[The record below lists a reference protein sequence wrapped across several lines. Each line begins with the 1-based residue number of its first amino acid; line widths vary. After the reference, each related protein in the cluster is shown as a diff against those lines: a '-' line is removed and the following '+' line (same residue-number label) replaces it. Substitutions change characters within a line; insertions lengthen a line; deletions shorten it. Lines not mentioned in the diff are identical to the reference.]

1 MPEQMEHISCQ
12 EVVELVTDYLER
24 ALPVAQASLF
34 EQHINFCDG
43 CDWYL
48 DQMRTTIAA
57 VGQVRQEDVP
67 LEARDK
73 LVRAFRDWRG
83 S

>member
-1 MPEQMEHISCQ
+1 MPEHAQHISCQ
-12 EVVELVTDYLER
+12 EVVELVTDYLDR
-24 ALPVAQASLF
+24 ALPVEQTSLF

-48 DQMRTTIAA
+48 DQMRTTIVA
-57 VGQVRQEDVP
+57 VGQVREADVP
-67 LEARDK
+67 LEVRDK